1 MKLGSNGG
9 VSYTAASHD
18 SEYPCT
24 NLEVA
29 VHRSHSSAAVQP
41 EPQLFAAST
50 PLSCEVYIVLWHTH
64 AIEQSRLRCVTLS
77 GSKRGCW
84 GAPID
89 DGSRVS
95 HERRGGVLYGPAGVS

>member
-1 MKLGSNGG
+1 M
-9 VSYTAASHD
+9 SYTAASHV

-24 NLEVA
+24 NHVGSCAPLSPC
-29 VHRSHSSAAVQP
+29 HSLCSSTRTRYSSA
-41 EPQLFAAST
+41 S

-77 GSKRGCW
+77 GSTRGCW

-89 DGSRVS
+89 EGSRVS